1 MSSNEE
7 ILKWRFD
14 ISTFRLIGRELITDR
29 ITALFELVKN
39 SYDANAKRVNVIFK
53 NITPISIMDRNGNI
67 IAAPNPD
74 CRIIIQDNGYGMSFE
89 DIRDKWMVIG
99 TASKRKKPY
108 SPEPYNRRCVGEKG
122 IGRFAVDKLGDKVNI
137 ITKKEGEN
145 QWLNVEVD
153 WRKYIKEEDSDEIKL
168 FTDVENKF
176 KYEIGEI
183 NASGTTLNISN
194 IRDIWT
200 KQDILRFS
208 KEAGKIVS
216 PYIRLNPEFNIFV
229 TAEEVGIVEELAK
242 PEKVDFATLECSIL
256 FDKVNNK
263 QQTLYFN
270 SKKKV
275 IDIKETPLK
284 SFGGITFKLYYF
296 DESARKSYN
305 RVYRSENNKIDGVK
319 IYRDGIITTPFAEA
333 EADQNKKR
341 DILGIDKRLWQDLF
355 NKVSTR
361 EIIGIVD
368 ISKKENPS
376 IIDSTNRQ
384 DFIDNQEYR
393 DLKEFIIEQLVAIE
407 QFKIFK
413 RELRK
418 ANVKSE
424 FERAKQE
431 TDLFTESLELLIKEN
446 PSLEPVLKTA
456 VEQAKKTSTSVK
468 KAEKVYQEAE
478 KEFIRKE
485 NIYLSLMSL
494 QQYAANLAHAVRT
507 SLSKVKGGAEFF
519 YKRYPNP
526 SLDEYFRKYSQRIY
540 SEMKTLN
547 KVIDFMLSYAKS
559 DLEFEDLEMNKLLE
573 EIFMSNE
580 VTFDTEGILPI
591 IEIRDKFV
599 IHCNKQFFVDI
610 LQNLIAN
617 SVKALKQ
624 NSNKIIKCSTY
635 IEADRFIIFFS
646 DNGSGI
652 PIDKRDKVMELYYTT
667 TADEGGA
674 GLGLYIVKTRIES
687 LKGSISIIDSEF
699 DNAGTTFKIEF
710 PLRKE
715 QKI

>member
-1 MSSNEE
+1 M
-7 ILKWRFD
+7 
-14 ISTFRLIGRELITDR
+14 
-29 ITALFELVKN
+29 
-39 SYDANAKRVNVIFK
+39 
-53 NITPISIMDRNGNI
+53 
-67 IAAPNPD
+67 
-74 CRIIIQDNGYGMSFE
+74 
-89 DIRDKWMVIG
+89 
-99 TASKRKKPY
+99 
-108 SPEPYNRRCVGEKG
+108 
-122 IGRFAVDKLGDKVNI
+122 
-137 ITKKEGEN
+137 
-145 QWLNVEVD
+145 
-153 WRKYIKEEDSDEIKL
+153 
-168 FTDVENKF
+168 
-176 KYEIGEI
+176 
-183 NASGTTLNISN
+183 NISN

-263 QQTLYFN
+263 QQSLYFN

-275 IDIKETPLK
+275 IDIKETPIK

-468 KAEKVYQEAE
+468 KAERVYQEAE

-526 SLDEYFRKYSQRIY
+526 SLDEYFSKYSQRIY